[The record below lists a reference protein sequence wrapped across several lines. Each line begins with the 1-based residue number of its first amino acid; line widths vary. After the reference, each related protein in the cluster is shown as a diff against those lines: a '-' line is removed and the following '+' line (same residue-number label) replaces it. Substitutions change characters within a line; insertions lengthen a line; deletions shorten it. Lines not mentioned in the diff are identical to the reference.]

1 MKDKE
6 FSLDHLGHL
15 TFILKLGKEEFPC
28 GTVNYGSGVI
38 TAVTWVI
45 FVADLIPGMGNST
58 CHRHGQNIKKSICV
72 YNVSI

>member
-28 GTVNYGSGVI
+28 GTVNYGSGVV
-38 TAVTWVI
+38 TAVTWVTA
-45 FVADLIPGMGNST
+45 VV
-58 CHRHGQNIKKSICV
+58 QV
-72 YNVSI
+72 

>member
-28 GTVNYGSGVI
+28 GTVNYGSGVV
-38 TAVTWVI
+38 TAVTWVTA
-45 FVADLIPGMGNST
+45 VVQVWSLAQDLPNAVGMA
-58 CHRHGQNIKKSICV
+58 KKK
-72 YNVSI
+72 N